1 MEGRKDNSFMLLTI
15 VAIVAVVGMV
25 MFANNDNSS
34 KAERFTASGQAHY
47 SPVTGCTDT
56 DGGQNIFEKGTVS
69 VRVDDYIKKTSSVKS
84 ESDYCYDGTEV
95 VEYFCAGNN
104 PRVAKKS
111 CPERFY
117 CEDGACKDPYPN
129 NIDG

>member
-1 MEGRKDNSFMLLTI
+1 MEERKDNSFMLLSL

-25 MFANNDNSS
+25 MFSGNDNN
-34 KAERFTASGQAHY
+34 AGTERFTASGQAHY
-47 SPVTGCTDT
+47 SPIAGCSDS

-69 VRVDDYIKKTSSVKS
+69 VRMDDYIKKTSSVRS

-95 VEYFCAGNN
+95 VEYSCAGNT

-117 CEDGACKDPYPN
+117 CEDGACRNPYPN
-129 NIDG
+129 NIDN